1 MKNYSDWERFG
12 DNIQKTVQRAVDSKD
27 FRSLNRTITNTIN
40 RAMDNLMGGNFSGGC
55 EWNEPLAKG
64 WNGQGENWES
74 QPEYRNFSSDNSG
87 GDYQR
92 KYGKPENNTYEAYS
106 SGQETS
112 GHPTSQLYTKTA
124 LKRLLGWT
132 LAVVGYG
139 GGIVTLLGFLITGA
153 AGIFIGSNPGIS
165 IALFTTGIITI
176 PLIVMGILGSRLLG
190 RLRRF
195 GEYIRVIGSEQ
206 FYNVSDLAK
215 RLERKPSQ
223 VIKDL
228 KWMIRKGWL
237 LQGHLDD
244 QNTCLMVSETGYRE
258 YRRLMRQREEIN
270 RAEAEAKAEKEQK
283 AQQDHRKKAALDPQ
297 IQEIIRTG
305 NDFIDRIR
313 ECNDAI
319 PGEEVSEKIYRM
331 ELLTRKIFERVE
343 AEACDVSDIRR
354 LMEYYL
360 PTAIKLLE
368 AYEELDRQEIQGEN
382 ILSSK
387 REIEDTLD
395 TLNTAFE
402 KLLDSLFQ
410 ETAWDVSS
418 DISVLKTMLAQEGL
432 TGSDFKGG
440 N

>member
-12 DNIQKTVQRAVDSKD
+12 DNIQRTVQRAIDSKD

-40 RAMDNLMGGNFSGGC
+40 RAMDNLMGGSFSGGYQ
-55 EWNEPLAKG
+55 WNEPLAKG
-64 WNGQGENWES
+64 WNGQEQTDRGDPGENR
-74 QPEYRNFSSDNSG
+74 QEYEDFSRSRYEEAEQG
-87 GDYQR
+87 IR
-92 KYGKPENNTYEAYS
+92 NTY
-106 SGQETS
+106 TT
-112 GHPTSQLYTKTA
+112 PPQLYAKTG
-124 LKRLLGWT
+124 LKRLLGWV
-132 LAVVGYG
+132 LAIVGYG
-139 GGIVTLLGFLITGA
+139 GGAVTLLVFLITGA

-165 IALFTTGIITI
+165 IALFTTGIVTV
-176 PLIVMGILGSRLLG
+176 PLMAAGILGSRFLC

-195 GEYIRVIGSEQ
+195 EEYIRVIGSDRFCNISE
-206 FYNVSDLAK
+206 LAG

-228 KWMIRKGWL
+228 KWMIRKGWF

-244 QNTCLMVSETGYRE
+244 RNTCLIVSEEGYRE

-270 RAEAEAKAEKEQK
+270 QAEAEAKAEKEQRE
-283 AQQDHRKKAALDPQ
+283 QRENRKKAESDPQ
-297 IQEIIRTG
+297 IREIIKNG
-305 NDFIDRIR
+305 NAFIDRIR

-319 PGEEVSEKIYRM
+319 PGKEVSEKIYRM

-343 AEACDVSDIRR
+343 KEACDISDIRR

-360 PTAIKLLE
+360 PTAVKLLE
-368 AYEELDRQEIQGEN
+368 AYEELDKQEIQGEN

-387 REIEDTLD
+387 KEIEDTLD

-402 KLLDSLFQ
+402 KLLDGLFQ